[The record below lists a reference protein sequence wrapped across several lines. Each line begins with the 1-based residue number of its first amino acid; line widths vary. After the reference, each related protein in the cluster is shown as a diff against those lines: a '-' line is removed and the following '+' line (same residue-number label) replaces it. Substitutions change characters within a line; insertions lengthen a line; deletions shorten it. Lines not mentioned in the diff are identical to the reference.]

1 LHSNIRFLLFA
12 GCQDRHDPCPSL
24 LVEIDR
30 TPMKVTA
37 KDAHISIDE
46 EVADLLVC
54 PACRAELSITA
65 GRIYCSNQTCSRSK
79 SGFPIIQGVPG
90 LIDFDRSIVAEETLL
105 AEEGRSTVARGGSIW
120 RRLSYVMRNA
130 SGLQPAI
137 DKRAAAFLDCVRQKF
152 DAGLAIL
159 LVGGG
164 SMSPKSPF
172 RNAQDVRLVSC
183 DIYRSAFTDVLA
195 DGHFLPFRDA
205 SFDGV
210 AAQAVLEHVLEPA
223 LVVSEMRR
231 VLKPGG
237 IVYAETSFLEQV
249 HEAAF
254 DFTRFTHSGHRWL
267 FRDFEEIESGAA
279 DGPGNVFLWSVRY
292 LVRGLTRTKLCGIV
306 AVVSLLW
313 VRLLD
318 KLIPRTFAIDSTCGV
333 FFIGRKGEGT
343 LSPKDMIGY
352 YRGAGAR

>member
-1 LHSNIRFLLFA
+1 
-12 GCQDRHDPCPSL
+12 
-24 LVEIDR
+24 
-30 TPMKVTA
+30 
-37 KDAHISIDE
+37 
-46 EVADLLVC
+46 
-54 PACRAELSITA
+54 
-65 GRIYCSNQTCSRSK
+65 
-79 SGFPIIQGVPG
+79 
-90 LIDFDRSIVAEETLL
+90 
-105 AEEGRSTVARGGSIW
+105 
-120 RRLSYVMRNA
+120 
-130 SGLQPAI
+130 
-137 DKRAAAFLDCVRQKF
+137 
-152 DAGLAIL
+152 
-159 LVGGG
+159 
-164 SMSPKSPF
+164 MSPKSPF
-172 RNAQDVRLVSC
+172 RDARDVRLISC
-183 DIYRSAFTDVLA
+183 DIYRSASTAVLA

-267 FRDFEEIESGAA
+267 FRDFEEIQSGAT
-279 DGPGNVFLWSVRY
+279 DGPGNVLLWSIRY

-306 AVVSLLW
+306 AVISMLW
-313 VRLLD
+313 VRLFD
-318 KLIPRTFAIDSTCGV
+318 KLIPQTFAIDSTSGV